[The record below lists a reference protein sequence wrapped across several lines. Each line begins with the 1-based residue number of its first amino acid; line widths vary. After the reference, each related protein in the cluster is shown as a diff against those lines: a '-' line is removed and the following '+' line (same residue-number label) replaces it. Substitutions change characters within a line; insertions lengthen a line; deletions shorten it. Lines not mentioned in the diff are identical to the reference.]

1 MNRTSKMIGVTA
13 FVLAMV
19 VLGGGYAS
27 AQTLKEQDAAAKAQ
41 YQAAQKSYQNAVGAY
56 TSARQGFLSAK
67 DKYQQS
73 KNVQDKTALE
83 QKAKEFLS
91 NAVTA
96 VIKRLEALRNKI
108 ERMPNISE
116 TDRTALIAEIDNEL
130 NWLKDRQ
137 TKISAATPVQLK
149 EEAKTVREY
158 WKNIRVA
165 VKRVTGEAMA
175 ARMNAVIA
183 KADGFSV
190 RVSAKIAELK
200 ATGKDTAQL
209 EAWLADFDQKLTLAK
224 GKYAAAKAKF
234 AAISSLADADKLFR
248 EGRQFIKDADQ
259 YIKRAHA
266 QLVQIVKEMKKMG
279 VTSVAPATGE
289 VTTTQ

>member
-13 FVLAMV
+13 FALAMV

-73 KNVQDKTALE
+73 KNAQDKTTLE

-96 VIKRLEALRNKI
+96 VIRRLEALRNKI
-108 ERMPNISE
+108 EHMPNISE
-116 TDRTALIAEIDNEL
+116 ADRAALIAEIDNEL

-137 TKISAATPVQLK
+137 TKISIATPVQLK

-158 WKNIRVA
+158 WKNIRVV

-175 ARMNAVIA
+175 ARINAVIA

-190 RVSAKIAELK
+190 RISAKITELK
-200 ATGKDTAQL
+200 AAGKDTAQL
-209 EAWLADFDQKLTLAK
+209 EVWLADFDQKVVLAK

-248 EGRQFIKDADQ
+248 EGHQFIKDADQ
-259 YIKRAHA
+259 YIKQAHA
-266 QLVQIVKEMKKMG
+266 QLVQIVKEMKKIG
-279 VTSVAPATGE
+279 VASVVPATGE